1 MTLPTLALIGFGRMM
16 EALASR
22 ALDAGWPRDRLIA
35 VHHRPERRAEI
46 ATRLGLRV
54 RDDAAAAAAEAEMV
68 VLGPPPQRMAEAL
81 RGLPLRADQ
90 ALLSLAAALTL
101 PWLAARVPAAVP
113 ILRLTPP
120 PTARLGLG
128 VAFLSAAPGVPA
140 PWRAAAEAFA
150 RPGAALVEWVAD
162 EDMEPLTAILS
173 GMTPY
178 LSALMAALLAD
189 GAARGLGSE
198 RLQRL
203 AGPALS
209 AAAHLLAEDG
219 TPPADALAEAA
230 TKGGL
235 TERALRS
242 LEDAGFRQAVSG
254 AVGAMLT
261 RAAELRDGP
270 G

>member
-1 MTLPTLALIGFGRMM
+1 
-16 EALASR
+16 
-22 ALDAGWPRDRLIA
+22 
-35 VHHRPERRAEI
+35 
-46 ATRLGLRV
+46 
-54 RDDAAAAAAEAEMV
+54 
-68 VLGPPPQRMAEAL
+68 
-81 RGLPLRADQ
+81 
-90 ALLSLAAALTL
+90 
-101 PWLAARVPAAVP
+101 VPA
-113 ILRLTPP
+113 R
-120 PTARLGLG
+120 
-128 VAFLSAAPGVPA
+128 
-140 PWRAAAEAFA
+140 WRDAAEAFA
-150 RPGAALVEWVAD
+150 RPGAARVEWVED

-178 LSALMAALLAD
+178 LSALVAALLAD
-189 GAARGLGSE
+189 GAARGLGCE

-203 AGPALS
+203 AGPALA

-242 LEDAGFRQAVSG
+242 LEEAGFRQAVSG
-254 AVGAMLT
+254 AVAAMLT